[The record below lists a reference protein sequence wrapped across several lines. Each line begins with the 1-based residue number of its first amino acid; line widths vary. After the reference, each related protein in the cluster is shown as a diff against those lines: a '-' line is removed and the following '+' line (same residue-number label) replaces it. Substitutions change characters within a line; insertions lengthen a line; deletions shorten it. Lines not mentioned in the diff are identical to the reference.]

1 VQELLEVLPCR
12 FRVRFSGGRHFATL
26 HHRAT
31 HPAKLERDNREI
43 EDTLEADDGTD
54 V

>member
-1 VQELLEVLPCR
+1 MLPCR

-43 EDTLEADDGTD
+43 EDTLEADDGKD